1 LEDPPAAPRT
11 GFDIIGTLLVVVL
24 VVAVV
29 AFSLRGGD
37 QPDVNVEPAAAA
49 AAASQPDL
57 SCAARLPSIMDAVI
71 AYQAAHGAPPESL
84 SALYP
89 EFLPFAPGA
98 GDAPASY
105 GYRVLGET
113 ISLSCPHPETASA
126 TH

>member
-1 LEDPPAAPRT
+1 MEDAPAAPRA
-11 GFDIIGTLLVVVL
+11 GFDTIGTLLVVGL

-29 AFSLRGGD
+29 AMSLRSGD
-37 QPDVNVEPAAAA
+37 PPDLNLEPAAAA
-49 AAASQPDL
+49 PAASQPDTG
-57 SCAARLPSIMDAVI
+57 CAARLPSIMDAVI